1 MPTLFLED
9 LTPGQSFSGTTTIQI
24 TAEDIQRF
32 AAEFDPQPFH
42 LSNAGATDSVFG
54 TLAASAVSYTH
65 LTLPTNREV

>member
-54 TLAASAVSYTH
+54 TPVSYTH